1 MVSKKEIIS
10 VAFTILIITFSLN
23 LFVDL
28 FDNPQ
33 DFLSIFLI
41 VSIVILCNLFAK
53 KVVAYFLDSEIETS
67 IWEFGR
73 LPFVKDKTRRKHL
86 PMGALLPLFS
96 KIILFPFRYFIW
108 MGSLVFEVKPR
119 VYRSAKRFGL
129 YTFSDITEYHLGII
143 AAAGIVVNLALS
155 VLGYLLGYTALARIS
170 LYYAFF
176 NILPLG
182 ELDGNKIFYG
192 NILLWSVLSSLVLI
206 GLLFAIFT
214 V

>member
-1 MVSKKEIIS
+1 MISKKEIIS

-28 FDNPQ
+28 FSDPQ
-33 DFLSIFLI
+33 DFLYVFLI
-41 VSIVILCNLFAK
+41 VSTVIILNILAK

-73 LPFVKDKTRRKHL
+73 LPFVRDKAQKKSL
-86 PMGALLPLFS
+86 PMGALLPLLS

-129 YTFSDITEYHLGII
+129 YTFSDVTEYHLGVI
-143 AAAGIVVNLALS
+143 AAAGIVINLALS
-155 VLGYLLGYTALARIS
+155 VIGYLLGYTALARLS

-192 NILLWSVLSSLVLI
+192 NMVLWSVLASLVLI
-206 GLLFAIFT
+206 GMLFAIFII
-214 V
+214 